1 MSFPT
6 RNSTLEHD
14 FARLSL
20 RTQNTN
26 PSPQHRYQNQ
36 PPNSNTANCNT
47 TALQKIDDFQG
58 KQAGPNQ
65 PRYNNPYSID
75 RPALNVSD
83 LERRYPNPGM
93 SGMPEIS
100 NGIPFKVDSNYIP
113 FFDERAENL
122 SKLEIAHYYW
132 LNQETQISD
141 GTLQK
146 VNYVAVYLK
155 DKGFELMGV
164 QADGNSFCNAF
175 LGSYET
181 LSREIP
187 ILDSQ
192 ADKISLLRAMIAQQ
206 YLTNR
211 KKSQVSAD
219 TERTEQIKQNGEWL
233 TTDEGDLLAT
243 ILDIPIRI
251 IVIYQDKHGHGVKDM
266 LSEKN
271 RARQDWNTID
281 DYERPREYILIVDI
295 GNHFLYAQPL
305 SKEKKGSFSA
315 SLTERKKDTFPRCHQ
330 NPIPVVNTNSSSQK
344 TCKMEVSKIRF
355 TQQTVSPYFSDGITK
370 VETLAQQL
378 ARGEVLAKDIPSIR
392 VVRHKN
398 QLWSLDNRRLR
409 AFKDGLVETI
419 DVMMV
424 DLKDPNIAK
433 EFWDKL
439 SSKSATESGIIR
451 KETLT
456 NAQLFESPIYVFTK
470 IVLNWTFEQIELPMP
485 SYKKT
490 PLPDSYNH
498 RSTYYKSFE
507 PLIFEEARAI
517 LHTGIQEASAE
528 QKSRFRFSLTNL
540 KAAKKADN
548 ASEIKFS
555 VLPGSEKDMKSGDVL
570 LFENK
575 KNPNVRLIALTIYN
589 PQGIASSEFSFRA
602 VINTDLLQKYR
613 YAFEKGEEWEAK
625 ALGSLVTLQRM
636 YEACQNAQGMQ
647 PTSLENSIINGHNE
661 SSSRFGLG
669 LQNLRGRY
677 HLGLIHEPI
686 SEYLGYSSK
695 ATNLQ
700 EVDFQASGLNPS
712 QIETITKFLQLPEG
726 LFLVQ
731 GPPGTGKTTTII
743 QLLSALQQQG
753 KKVLVCAPANKAVQ
767 ILAKRFMDKFPKVPI
782 ILVGA
787 EDPPPDS
794 TLNDIF
800 MDSWHDR
807 QKLVLTQI
815 GETILDLQLHK
826 LIAGDAKFFS
836 SRLENAY
843 ETLVGT
849 IKKFSSFVENI
860 EKYELTCLKE
870 LDLQQAKFEEAIGH
884 YWELISSEEFP
895 WEETALYYA
904 KKEDA
909 LIEMPSHVS
918 LARSYLSKISIILS
932 SLQEQLQIAESNE
945 TSTGLQAE
953 LLNHSQLIF
962 CTLSVSGQQRMK
974 NITSINTLIVDEAG
988 QATEAET
995 LIPLTIANPQKCL
1008 LIGDIKQLPATV
1020 ISQDAEKLKFGRS
1033 MMERLIRDCD
1043 YPYAML
1049 DTQYRMHPEISRW
1062 PSQHY
1067 YGGELKNHS
1076 SVCAPEHAIKGM
1088 EKSFPFL
1095 GPYAFINMN
1104 GKEQKGPLG
1113 RSFFNQTEVKSIAL
1127 IIDYLAKS
1135 CLIKVEEHVAV
1146 ISFYAEQINQI
1157 NTALKSKYPNIR
1169 VNTVDGFQ
1177 GGESDI
1183 IIISCVRA
1191 NLDKQIG
1198 FLKDA
1203 KRLNVA
1209 LTRAKFSLIILGN
1222 KPTLMRSD
1230 IAELVADADERK
1242 VLFEEEVLQKLVVK
1256 KPVIQKQKNTTNNYP
1271 ALYQSQPQSLNLDCA
1286 KSPWL
1291 NDRKPPNVRNPR
1303 GLPIVKPRDPLADAG
1318 ERKVLSEEG
1327 VLQKSVNK
1335 PVIQKQNNKTNNF
1348 PELCQNQPQ
1357 SSHLDHSK
1365 SPWLND
1371 RKPPSIRNPGEP
1383 AILEPRE
1390 PSRGPKPKFVTGSDI
1405 IKLNRK
1411 TELCRNYA
1419 LNTCRFGNQCDFA
1432 HGAAELNQGTKKL
1445 EPKRVSSYS
1454 KK

>member
-1 MSFPT
+1 MAFSIG
-6 RNSTLEHD
+6 NSLEND
-14 FARLSL
+14 LRRLSL
-20 RTQNTN
+20 RDENQHNSPSTLPSSTYQPNYYRAPVQQIPYQNRSPIVSRKNNT
-26 PSPQHRYQNQ
+26 SPQE
-36 PPNSNTANCNT
+36 
-47 TALQKIDDFQG
+47 F
-58 KQAGPNQ
+58 
-65 PRYNNPYSID
+65 
-75 RPALNVSD
+75 
-83 LERRYPNPGM
+83 
-93 SGMPEIS
+93 
-100 NGIPFKVDSNYIP
+100 
-113 FFDERAENL
+113 
-122 SKLEIAHYYW
+122 
-132 LNQETQISD
+132 
-141 GTLQK
+141 
-146 VNYVAVYLK
+146 
-155 DKGFELMGV
+155 
-164 QADGNSFCNAF
+164 
-175 LGSYET
+175 
-181 LSREIP
+181 
-187 ILDSQ
+187 
-192 ADKISLLRAMIAQQ
+192 
-206 YLTNR
+206 
-211 KKSQVSAD
+211 
-219 TERTEQIKQNGEWL
+219 
-233 TTDEGDLLAT
+233 
-243 ILDIPIRI
+243 
-251 IVIYQDKHGHGVKDM
+251 
-266 LSEKN
+266 
-271 RARQDWNTID
+271 
-281 DYERPREYILIVDI
+281 
-295 GNHFLYAQPL
+295 
-305 SKEKKGSFSA
+305 
-315 SLTERKKDTFPRCHQ
+315 
-330 NPIPVVNTNSSSQK
+330 
-344 TCKMEVSKIRF
+344 CKMDVSKIRF
-355 TQQTVSPYFSDGITK
+355 TQQTVSPYFTDGNT
-370 VETLAQQL
+370 VEELAQQL
-378 ARGEVLAKDIPSIR
+378 AIGEISAADIPSIR
-392 VVRHKN
+392 VVKYKN

-419 DVMMV
+419 NGIMV
-424 DLKDPNIAK
+424 DMKDPNIAK
-433 EFWDKL
+433 EFWDKKT
-439 SSKSATESGIIR
+439 SKSATESGIIR
-451 KETLT
+451 KETLYNT
-456 NAQLFESPIYVFTK
+456 QHFESPIYAFTK
-470 IVLNWTFEQIELPMP
+470 IVLNWTFEQIAEPMP
-485 SYKKT
+485 NHKKN
-490 PLPDSYNH
+490 PLPGSYNH
-498 RSTYYKSFE
+498 RSTYYASFE

-517 LHTGIQEASAE
+517 LHAGIQEANAE
-528 QKSRFRFSLTNL
+528 QKSRFRFSLTHL
-540 KAAKKADN
+540 KPAKKADN
-548 ASEIKFS
+548 PSEIKFTI
-555 VLPGSEKDMKSGDVL
+555 LPGSEKDMKSGDVL
-570 LFENK
+570 LFTHK
-575 KNPNVRLIALTIYN
+575 KYPSLQLIALTSYT
-589 PQGIASSEFSFRA
+589 PQGDATTEFSFKA
-602 VINTDLLQKYR
+602 VINTDLLEEYDF
-613 YAFEKGEEWEAK
+613 AFEKGEEWGAK
-625 ALGSLVTLQRM
+625 AIGSLTTLQRM
-636 YEACQNAQGMQ
+636 YEACQKAQGME
-647 PTSLENSIINGHNE
+647 PSPLESSIIRGCYKPSYEE
-661 SSSRFGLG
+661 SDSF
-669 LQNLRGRY
+669 
-677 HLGLIHEPI
+677 EF
-686 SEYLGYSSK
+686 
-695 ATNLQ
+695 
-700 EVDFQASGLNPS
+700 DFQESGLNSS
-712 QIETITKFLQLPEG
+712 QIDTINLFLELSEG

-743 QLLSALQQQG
+743 QLLNALQLLG
-753 KKVLVCAPANKAVQ
+753 ESVFVCAPANKAVQ
-767 ILAKRFMDKFPKVPI
+767 ILAKLFMDNFPEVPI
-782 ILVGA
+782 ILVSA
-787 EDPPPDS
+787 EDPPSDS

-800 MDSWHDR
+800 LDSWYDR

-815 GETILDLQLHK
+815 GETIWDLQLHK

-870 LDLQQAKFEEAIGH
+870 LDLQQAKFEEAIGN

-909 LIEMPSHVS
+909 LIEMSPHVS

-945 TSTGLQAE
+945 TSSGLQAE

-1033 MMERLIRDCD
+1033 MMERLIENCD

-1049 DTQYRMHPEISRW
+1049 STQYRMHPEISRW
-1062 PSQHY
+1062 PSQQY
-1067 YGGELKNHS
+1067 YGGELKNHT

-1088 EKSFPFL
+1088 EKSFSFL
-1095 GPYAFINMN
+1095 GPYSFININ
-1104 GKEQKGPLG
+1104 GKEQNGPLG

-1127 IIDYLAKS
+1127 IIDYLAQV

-1146 ISFYAEQINQI
+1146 ISFYAEQIHQI

-1191 NLDKQIG
+1191 NFDKQIG

-1271 ALYQSQPQSLNLDCA
+1271 ALYQNQPQSSHLDHS
-1286 KSPWL
+1286 KSQWF
-1291 NDRKPPNVRNPR
+1291 NDRKPPSVRNPR
-1303 GLPIVKPRDPLADAG
+1303 ELPIVKPRDPLADAG

-1365 SPWLND
+1365 SQWLND

-1390 PSRGPKPKFVTGSDI
+1390 PSRRPKPKFVTGSGI

-1419 LNTCRFGNQCDFA
+1419 LNACRFGNQCDFA